1 MGMMRKYWIWV
12 VLTGLLFGPYVM
24 PMENAAALSEEQ
36 ETITSV
42 NQLINVVNNL
52 RLSYG
57 LPPLTVHPILMQTA
71 QTQADYMS
79 STGQITHSRPG
90 GMTYTQQ
97 LLMLGFPLS
106 GDLSL
111 GGFRAENILS
121 SHGPLEWNGV
131 PGGWQDADHM
141 NTMLSQNF
149 THIGAGISQNG
160 DSYYYAVDCA
170 AVTGSGQMQ
179 SSAASI
185 LTNVPQGSSVSGEAA
200 ISQFMVPVTK
210 STARPGGDVIHKVQY
225 GQTLWSIAIEYG
237 TTIRNIQ
244 SLNNLGEDLTVYQG
258 QELLVLKGAT
268 QPAPAT
274 ATRIA
279 LTSTVAGDP
288 AVSPTF
294 AMPTIAFPTASPEPA
309 VADVVE
315 EGEPSSS
322 RWLVVLLI
330 VAAFAGGGMAVWL
343 IRDPV
348 S

>member
-1 MGMMRKYWIWV
+1 MRTFGIWFILALW
-12 VLTGLLFGPYVM
+12 VLCLTMFAFDHASARPQ
-24 PMENAAALSEEQ
+24 SQ
-36 ETITSV
+36 QTISSPADM
-42 NQLINVVNNL
+42 INVVNSL
-52 RLSYG
+52 RMSYG
-57 LPPLTVHPILMQTA
+57 LPALAVHPILMQTA
-71 QTQADYMS
+71 QTQADYMA
-79 STGQITHSRPG
+79 STGNVTHSRPG
-90 GMTYTQQ
+90 GITYTQQ

-121 SHGPLEWNGV
+121 SHGPLVWNGV
-131 PGGWQDADHM
+131 PGGWQDPDHM

-149 THIGAGISQNG
+149 THIGAGISQRG

-185 LTNVPQGSSVSGEAA
+185 LTTVPGNAQAGADAG
-200 ISQFMVPVTK
+200 ISQFMVPVSK
-210 STARPGGDVIHKVQY
+210 NTARPGGDVIHKVQY

-237 TTIRNIQ
+237 TTIKNIQ
-244 SLNNLGEDLTVYQG
+244 ALNNLGEDLVVYQG

-274 ATRIA
+274 STSVSGIETAT
-279 LTSTVAGDP
+279 VEP
-288 AVSPTF
+288 VVSPTF
-294 AMPTIAFPTASPEPA
+294 AMPTIAFPTPA
-309 VADVVE
+309 VAVAADDE
-315 EGEPSSS
+315 TANADGSSS
-322 RWLVVLLI
+322 QWLVVMLI
-330 VAAFAGGGMAVWL
+330 VAAFAGGGVAVWL